1 MKKNNLYI
9 SLGSKFLIS
18 FFLALSWAALSIWL
32 SYSWYLDLSEVIG
45 KPLSFLLIMGI
56 AILPGFINSFLLAS
70 LLLDRRKPVSD
81 LKSYPAVTVLIAAFN
96 ERDHIDLTIQAL
108 LNQKYDGDVEIIVID
123 DGSTDGT
130 SEIVKTRCSNQ
141 IDLRCLTLPKNKGKA
156 NALNEGL
163 RLSKYSLIITLD
175 ADSYLYRDALK
186 NIVKQQ
192 MSGGSATA
200 AVAGAV
206 MVKNSRFSWLSRA
219 QEWEYFQGITTVKR
233 VQSMY
238 SATLVAQ
245 GAFSIYTKK
254 ALLQLG
260 GWPLTVGEDIV
271 LTWGLLKLGYKVDYC
286 ESAIAFTVVPSSLG
300 QLIKQ
305 RQRWARGMIEAFKA
319 YPQLLSHRKYLILFI
334 WWDFFFPLLDLTFTF
349 AFIPGIILASFGH
362 YWIVG
367 PMTLA
372 LLPISV
378 ALNYV
383 MYYRSSRL
391 FLKMGLHVRSNYFG
405 LLLYAFPFSLI
416 VQPAA
421 VYGYCVEL
429 LGLRKK
435 WGTK

>member
-1 MKKNNLYI
+1 MRVCGIVNISSLRPNILFHFSTHIFIKSQSTISMKKINLYI

-70 LLLDRRKPVSD
+70 LLLDRRKPMSD

-163 RLSKYSLIITLD
+163 RLSKYSLIITID
-175 ADSYLYRDALK
+175 ADSYLYCDALK

-200 AVAGAV
+200 AVACSNG
-206 MVKNSRFSWLSRA
+206 
-219 QEWEYFQGITTVKR
+219 
-233 VQSMY
+233 
-238 SATLVAQ
+238 
-245 GAFSIYTKK
+245 KK
-254 ALLQLG
+254 FTLQLAFAG
-260 GWPLTVGEDIV
+260 TGVGIFP
-271 LTWGLLKLGYKVDYC
+271 GYNDC
-286 ESAIAFTVVPSSLG
+286 
-300 QLIKQ
+300 
-305 RQRWARGMIEAFKA
+305 
-319 YPQLLSHRKYLILFI
+319 
-334 WWDFFFPLLDLTFTF
+334 
-349 AFIPGIILASFGH
+349 
-362 YWIVG
+362 
-367 PMTLA
+367 
-372 LLPISV
+372 
-378 ALNYV
+378 
-383 MYYRSSRL
+383 
-391 FLKMGLHVRSNYFG
+391 
-405 LLLYAFPFSLI
+405 
-416 VQPAA
+416 
-421 VYGYCVEL
+421 
-429 LGLRKK
+429 
-435 WGTK
+435 